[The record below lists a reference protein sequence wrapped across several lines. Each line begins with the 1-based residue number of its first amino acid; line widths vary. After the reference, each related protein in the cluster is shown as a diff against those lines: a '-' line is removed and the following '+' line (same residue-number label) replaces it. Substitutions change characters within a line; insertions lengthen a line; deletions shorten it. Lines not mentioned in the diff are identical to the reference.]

1 MKQFVDHAI
10 ARYPDKVAIDDIV
23 YLDADQHTYKY
34 FMTGD
39 FDAQARD
46 RDIAAQAAKVQAAA
60 IGEGPVEGS
69 LDPNDASGSFY
80 NTLVALNDKIGV
92 FQN

>member
-1 MKQFVDHAI
+1 MRVKQFVDHAI

-39 FDAQARD
+39 FDAEARD
-46 RDIAAQAAKVQAAA
+46 RDIAA
-60 IGEGPVEGS
+60 
-69 LDPNDASGSFY
+69 
-80 NTLVALNDKIGV
+80 
-92 FQN
+92 